1 MAEHTSNINLSKP
14 TYSEDADIAVIN
26 SNMDIIDGK
35 MGAVGNTS
43 VQAQL
48 NTASTNITN
57 LGKELCAVV
66 AGKQSTTGAA
76 TGEYVIVRGST
87 ISGISDGAYI
97 AAKTIPANTNL
108 DSSYF
113 SSTGMTKGIANALNS
128 KITSLDSKVK
138 VIQVSSGDFDTMTTA
153 NGYRALYCGQAI
165 GNFTHGPSGI
175 PTNYPFTLEVLQL
188 GNNSNNQNYSK
199 QILHIYGTSPV
210 TFERQEY
217 YSGGAYHWGDWQE
230 LALKSYVDKIDA
242 RSLSVQNSE
251 EVAAGA
257 VKSFSIGTAYTGYT
271 PIGIVSITGS
281 GTSGLVLQEYYLYGG
296 NAVIYFKNTTNNP
309 ITPSLITVTILYKMS

>member
-1 MAEHTSNINLSKP
+1 MAGHTTNINLSKP

-35 MGAVGNTS
+35 MGAVGSTS

-57 LGKELCAVV
+57 LGKDLCAVV

-113 SSTGMTKGIANALNS
+113 SSTGMTKGIANSLNAKISTLDYS
-128 KITSLDSKVK
+128 KTLSSSDDLNTIPNGTYNIVAGNIPANCPVSNNSTVETFGQGQRFQII
-138 VIQVSSGDFDTMTTA
+138 VTASSGVVYT
-153 NGYRALYCGQAI
+153 YQRRYYQSW
-165 GNFTHGPSGI
+165 GNW
-175 PTNYPFTLEVLQL
+175 EQ
-188 GNNSNNQNYSK
+188 
-199 QILHIYGTSPV
+199 
-210 TFERQEY
+210 
-217 YSGGAYHWGDWQE
+217 
-230 LALKSYVDKIDA
+230 LALKSDLKYETRTINTTLANGAGYSIDIADVPSGYVPIA
-242 RSLSVQNSE
+242 VTNVSVTFSY
-251 EVAAGA
+251 AA
-257 VKSFSIGTAYTGYT
+257 VLTS
-271 PIGIVSITGS
+271 PRIVSGS
-281 GTSGLVLQEYYLYGG
+281 WKVGSWSSQANNTASGVMGVLF
-296 NAVIYFKNTTNNP
+296 AKT
-309 ITPSLITVTILYKMS
+309 